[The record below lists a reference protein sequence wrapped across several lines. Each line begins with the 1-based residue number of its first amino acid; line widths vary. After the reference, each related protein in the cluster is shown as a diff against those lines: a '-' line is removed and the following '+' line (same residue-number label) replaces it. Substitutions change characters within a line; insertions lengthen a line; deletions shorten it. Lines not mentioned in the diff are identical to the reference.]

1 MTHFLRAAL
10 SSASLRSPLVGS
22 LELEVNDTLY
32 FNSRSVSVHGNVKI
46 LAKCLIMSL
55 EEALDLDT
63 YTNGACQGD
72 LLNVQVVT
80 CDDLKPRVL
89 LLQLYLQETL
99 WSCGWSYSSVHTVQ
113 FVLAFVLCSSCLF
126 WLCLI
131 A

>member
-32 FNSRSVSVHGNVKI
+32 FSSRSVSAHGNVKI

-72 LLNVQVVT
+72 LLNVRVVT

-99 WSCGWSYSSVHTVQ
+99 LVVW
-113 FVLAFVLCSSCLF
+113 LELF
-126 WLCLI
+126 FC
-131 A
+131 AHG